1 MSLSIYDISD
11 YLMQTLRSICFPH
24 RTSFIVSHRFGSTMI
39 SFSFNS
45 RIFLFLL
52 YFFDAYSVVCCLIS
66 VFSKGSISLWWDR
79 IHDTFIFA
87 IYFENY
93 IVSNLTCNFENVLW
107 AFSKKEC
114 DVICFSRFFSFGLYA
129 NSSLVVLV
137 SH

>member
-1 MSLSIYDISD
+1 
-11 YLMQTLRSICFPH
+11 
-24 RTSFIVSHRFGSTMI
+24 MI
-39 SFSFNS
+39 SP
-45 RIFLFLL
+45 IIWCKHLDLYVFLIGLLLLYPIGLGLLWFHFLL
-52 YFFDAYSVVCCLIS
+52 ILGFFYSFFISLMLYSVVCCLIS